1 MGKSEGKKPLGS
13 TTRRWKD
20 IIKMDL
26 KNRLGA
32 WIVLIWPFGEYLDL
46 LGNLKIRKNDLA
58 AWS

>member
-1 MGKSEGKKPLGS
+1 VGKSEGKKPLGS

-20 IIKMDL
+20 IIKMYL